1 LLFVIYSL
9 FYVCYL
15 TMYLVRFYLSLLDLV
30 LRQVIVY
37 ALFIY
42 RSSLGNIA
50 SDYVELLLLLLEIV
64 RRVRVHKHG
73 SIDK

>member
-1 LLFVIYSL
+1 MLSVIHSL

-15 TMYLVRFYLSLLDLV
+15 SMYLVRFYLSLLDLV

-50 SDYVELLLLLLEIV
+50 SDYVDLLLLI
-64 RRVRVHKHG
+64 
-73 SIDK
+73 